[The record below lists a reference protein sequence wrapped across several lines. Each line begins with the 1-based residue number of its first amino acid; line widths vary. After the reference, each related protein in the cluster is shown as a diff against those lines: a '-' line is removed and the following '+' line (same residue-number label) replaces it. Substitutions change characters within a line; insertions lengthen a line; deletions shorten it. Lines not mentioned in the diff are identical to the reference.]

1 MLRLSVQIREEIDWE
16 QTPKTYYNFTD
27 WQDIVIFA
35 YRLAVKTGREV
46 RVESEGN
53 GHYFN
58 PEYANEYL
66 KVNNPQQSEAKT
78 EI

>member
-1 MLRLSVQIREEIDWE
+1 MITVLVQVSENCYWE

-27 WQDIVIFA
+27 WQDMVIFA
-35 YRLAVKTGREV
+35 YRLAVKTGREI
-46 RVESEGN
+46 RVENMGN

-66 KVNNPQQSEAKT
+66 KVNNPQKT
-78 EI
+78 EV